1 MKLGDE
7 NEWYHISSLCRNR
20 VTTTVALAL
29 FKIDVL
35 QTSAL
40 YLQIT
45 AVCDTLTYLRYIQLG
60 LVKSS
65 LHDIYWEIIRLRKQM
80 TLARLG
86 LP

>member
-1 MKLGDE
+1 MNHLIFF
-7 NEWYHISSLCRNR
+7 NVW
-20 VTTTVALAL
+20 
-29 FKIDVL
+29 
-35 QTSAL
+35 
-40 YLQIT
+40 QIT

-65 LHDIYWEIIRLRKQM
+65 LHDVYWEIIRLCKQM